1 MKTTLGILF
10 FSLICST
17 TFADSE
23 KKGYPENFEWGAAL
37 SAHQTEGVAG
47 GGENSDWYRLEH
59 PKHGVKPIIAHGD
72 TADIATDFWNRY
84 PEDLELAKKMGLT
97 MLRTSVSWEKIE
109 PEPGKFNQ
117 EVIEHYREIFK
128 KMNELFW
135 RYSVSK
141 KPLITGEY
149 NSQVQ

>member
-47 GGENSDWYRLEH
+47 GGDGGVSADAGAIVLRVPGSGEPALRDGPLQQGGCGSAQAHR
-59 PKHGVKPIIAHGD
+59 PVGHG
-72 TADIATDFWNRY
+72 
-84 PEDLELAKKMGLT
+84 
-97 MLRTSVSWEKIE
+97 
-109 PEPGKFNQ
+109 
-117 EVIEHYREIFK
+117 
-128 KMNELFW
+128 
-135 RYSVSK
+135 
-141 KPLITGEY
+141 
-149 NSQVQ
+149 